1 MNEAFVTFQGWVG
14 NEVVH
19 RETQQG
25 TVANLR
31 VGSTPRIRKRNGEWV
46 DGPTSWFSVTC
57 WRTLADHVR
66 DSVRKGDPVLV
77 HGRLRADV
85 WERADGQS
93 SVTYVV
99 DATYVGHDLN
109 RGTAVFVEGPA
120 ARPHRHRRRDRPRRE
135 GDRARVGQRPAAADQ
150 LRGAAGGAR
159 PGGVRGRHPGSGG
172 GGPIPPISW
181 GRPAAVGSRH
191 G

>member
-19 RETQQG
+19 RETPQG
-25 TVANLR
+25 NVANLR

-46 DGPTSWFSVTC
+46 DGQTSWFSVTC

-66 DSVRKGDPVLV
+66 DSVHKGDPVLV

-85 WERADGQS
+85 WEREDGQS

-99 DATYVGHDLN
+99 DATYVGHDLS
-109 RGTAVFVEGPA
+109 RGTAVFLKA
-120 ARPHRHRRRDRPRRE
+120 
-135 GDRARVGQRPAAADQ
+135 QRPERTESEDETDHVVKEIVHDSGSDLPQ
-150 LRGAAGGAR
+150 LTSFGEQRTE
-159 PGGVRGRHPGSGG
+159 PGRV
-172 GGPIPPISW
+172 
-181 GRPAAVGSRH
+181 A
-191 G
+191 